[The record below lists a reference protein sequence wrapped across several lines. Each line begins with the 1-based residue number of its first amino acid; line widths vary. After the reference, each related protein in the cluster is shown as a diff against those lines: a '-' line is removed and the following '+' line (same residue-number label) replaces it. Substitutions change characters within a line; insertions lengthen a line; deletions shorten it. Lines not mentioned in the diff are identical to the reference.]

1 MVTQINIEKLSFS
14 YEDNIKELI
23 LKNID
28 LNIKKGEFLA
38 IVGKSGSGKS
48 TLLKHL
54 NGILKS
60 DIGKVN
66 VLGTVINS
74 KTKNLKFLRSKVGVV
89 FQFPDDQLFSETIEE
104 DLLFAPSKF
113 NIPILEQG
121 KLLKKMQSI
130 FNISDTMLKKS
141 SLELSGG
148 EKRRVSIAG
157 MAIYSPD
164 ILVLDE
170 PTIGLDYES
179 KEDLL
184 KSLKILND
192 TGTTTIIIVS
202 HDLNSIW
209 EYIDRIIFIENGEK
223 KFDGNKVGFLKFS
236 KNIGEEMRFLPN
248 YIEVLEKNNFII
260 DEKIEINSKIDSLNF
275 LLEEY
280 KRRTKK

>member
-113 NIPILEQG
+113 NIPILEQD

-130 FNISDTMLKKS
+130 FNISDIMLKKS

-192 TGTTTIIIVS
+192 TGTTIIIVS

>member
-130 FNISDTMLKKS
+130 FNISDIMLKKS

-192 TGTTTIIIVS
+192 TGTTIIIVS